1 MHNNQLDKFIETLIE
16 EMSTKQLWKLVFNKM
31 TNAAKRQMLGEML
44 NTLMGSGYSTSGN
57 MFDYNPKKLNETNEE
72 YVDFTQKVIYKPWK
86 NVDENMHKENEE
98 DPSKEQDN
106 EVIVKADEVI
116 IKADEV
122 IIKADE
128 VITKTN
134 KLLASL
140 EEIKELNTKA
150 LIKNKIEI
158 LSTIQSI
165 ITSCIKEVEGQY
177 YSKAVEEIFYSITE
191 KIGKVLL
198 DEHIELIDKSKV
210 EGNNNETTI
219 EEN

>member
-1 MHNNQLDKFIETLIE
+1 MHNNQLDKFIEILIE

-44 NTLMGSGYSTSGN
+44 NTLMGSGYSTNGN

-98 DPSKEQDN
+98 DPSKEQD
-106 EVIVKADEVI
+106 KFL
-116 IKADEV
+116 IKANEA
-122 IIKADE
+122 INKA
-128 VITKTN
+128 N

-140 EEIKELNTKA
+140 EEIEELNTKA
-150 LIKNKIEI
+150 LIKNKIET
-158 LSTIQSI
+158 LSTMQSI
-165 ITSCIKEVEGQY
+165 IISCIREVEGQY
-177 YSKAVEEIFYSITE
+177 YSKAVEEVFLSMVE
-191 KIGKVLL
+191 QLGKVII
-198 DEHIELIDKSKV
+198 DEKRQLNEL
-210 EGNNNETTI
+210 EGKRNETTI

>member
-1 MHNNQLDKFIETLIE
+1 MHNNQLDKFIEILIE

-44 NTLMGSGYSTSGN
+44 NTLMGSGYSTNGN

-98 DPSKEQDN
+98 DPSKEQD
-106 EVIVKADEVI
+106 KFL
-116 IKADEV
+116 IKANEA
-122 IIKADE
+122 INKA
-128 VITKTN
+128 N

-150 LIKNKIEI
+150 LIENKIET
-158 LSTIQSI
+158 LSTMQSI
-165 ITSCIKEVEGQY
+165 IISCIREVEGQY
-177 YSKAVEEIFYSITE
+177 YSKAVEEVFLSMVE
-191 KIGKVLL
+191 QLGKVII
-198 DEHIELIDKSKV
+198 DEKRQLNEL
-210 EGNNNETTI
+210 EGKRNETTI

>member
-44 NTLMGSGYSTSGN
+44 NTLMGSGYSTNGN
-57 MFDYNPKKLNETNEE
+57 MFDYNPKEIMKTSGEAIDEASKPFTDEG

-98 DPSKEQDN
+98 DLSKAN
-106 EVIVKADEVI
+106 EVMNKA
-116 IKADEV
+116 
-122 IIKADE
+122 
-128 VITKTN
+128 N
-134 KLLASL
+134 KLLAAL

-150 LIKNKIEI
+150 LIKNRIEI
-158 LSTIQSI
+158 LFSMQLI
-165 ITSCIKEVEGQY
+165 IISCIKEVEGQY
-177 YSKAVEEIFYSITE
+177 YSKAVEEVFLSMVEQLGRAIKE
-191 KIGKVLL
+191 EQNKLEGKR
-198 DEHIELIDKSKV
+198 
-210 EGNNNETTI
+210 NETTI

>member
-44 NTLMGSGYSTSGN
+44 NTLMGSGYSTNGH

-98 DPSKEQDN
+98 NSSNEIN
-106 EVIVKADEVI
+106 EVINKA
-116 IKADEV
+116 
-122 IIKADE
+122 
-128 VITKTN
+128 N

-150 LIKNKIEI
+150 LIENKIET
-158 LSTIQSI
+158 LSTMQSI
-165 ITSCIKEVEGQY
+165 IISCIREVEGQY
-177 YSKAVEEIFYSITE
+177 YSKAVEEVFHSMVEQLGRAIKE
-191 KIGKVLL
+191 EQNKL
-198 DEHIELIDKSKV
+198 
-210 EGNNNETTI
+210 EGNNNETTT

>member
-44 NTLMGSGYSTSGN
+44 NTLMGSGYSTNGN

-98 DPSKEQDN
+98 DPSKEQDKFLIKAN
-106 EVIVKADEVI
+106 EVINKA
-116 IKADEV
+116 
-122 IIKADE
+122 
-128 VITKTN
+128 N

-140 EEIKELNTKA
+140 EEIKELNTKT
-150 LIKNKIEI
+150 LIENRIEV
-158 LSTIQSI
+158 LSTIQVI
-165 ITSCIKEVEGQY
+165 IIRCIKEVEGQY

-191 KIGKVLL
+191 KLGKVII
-198 DEHIELIDKSKV
+198 DEKRQLNEL
-210 EGNNNETTI
+210 EGNNNETIT

>member
-44 NTLMGSGYSTSGN
+44 NTLMGSGYSTNGN

-86 NVDENMHKENEE
+86 NIDENMHKENEE
-98 DPSKEQDN
+98 DPSKEQDKFLIKAN
-106 EVIVKADEVI
+106 EVINKA
-116 IKADEV
+116 
-122 IIKADE
+122 
-128 VITKTN
+128 N

-150 LIKNKIEI
+150 LIENKIET
-158 LSTIQSI
+158 LSLIQTIVLI
-165 ITSCIKEVEGQY
+165 CIKEVEGQY
-177 YSKAVEEIFYSITE
+177 YSKAVEEVFLSIVE
-191 KIGKVLL
+191 RLGIAIKEERNKL
-198 DEHIELIDKSKV
+198 
-210 EGNNNETTI
+210 EGNNNETTT

>member
-1 MHNNQLDKFIETLIE
+1 MHNNQLDKFIEILIE

-44 NTLMGSGYSTSGN
+44 NTLMGSGYSTNGN

-98 DPSKEQDN
+98 NLSKEQDEFLIKAN
-106 EVIVKADEVI
+106 EVMSKA
-116 IKADEV
+116 
-122 IIKADE
+122 
-128 VITKTN
+128 N

-150 LIKNKIEI
+150 LIENRIET
-158 LSTIQSI
+158 LSTIQVI
-165 ITSCIKEVEGQY
+165 IIRCIKEVEGQY
-177 YSKAVEEIFYSITE
+177 YSKAVEEVFHSITD
-191 KIGKVLL
+191 KLGKVLI
-198 DEHIELIDKSKV
+198 DEKRQLNEL
-210 EGNNNETTI
+210 EGNNDETTT

>member
-1 MHNNQLDKFIETLIE
+1 MHNNQLDKFIEILIE

-44 NTLMGSGYSTSGN
+44 NTLMGSGYSTNGN

-98 DPSKEQDN
+98 NLSKEQDEFLIKAN
-106 EVIVKADEVI
+106 EVMSKA
-116 IKADEV
+116 
-122 IIKADE
+122 
-128 VITKTN
+128 N

-150 LIKNKIEI
+150 LIENKIET

-165 ITSCIKEVEGQY
+165 IISCIKEVEGQY
-177 YSKAVEEIFYSITE
+177 YSKAVEEVFYSITE
-191 KIGKVLL
+191 KLGKVII
-198 DEHIELIDKSKV
+198 DEKRQLNEL
-210 EGNNNETTI
+210 EGNNNETTT

>member
-1 MHNNQLDKFIETLIE
+1 MHNNQLDKFIEILIE

-44 NTLMGSGYSTSGN
+44 NTLMGSGYSTNGN
-57 MFDYNPKKLNETNEE
+57 MFDYNPKEIMKTSGEAIDKASKPFTDEG

-86 NVDENMHKENEE
+86 NIDENMHKENEE
-98 DPSKEQDN
+98 DLSKEQDKFLIKAN
-106 EVIVKADEVI
+106 EVINKA
-116 IKADEV
+116 
-122 IIKADE
+122 
-128 VITKTN
+128 N

-150 LIKNKIEI
+150 LIENKIET
-158 LSTIQSI
+158 LSTMQSI
-165 ITSCIKEVEGQY
+165 IISCIKEVEGQY

-191 KIGKVLL
+191 KLGKEII
-198 DEHIELIDKSKV
+198 DEKRQLNEL
-210 EGNNNETTI
+210 EGNNDETTI

>member
-44 NTLMGSGYSTSGN
+44 NTLMGSGYSTNGN

-72 YVDFTQKVIYKPWK
+72 CVDFTQKVIYKPWK

-106 EVIVKADEVI
+106 GVI

-140 EEIKELNTKA
+140 EEIEELNTKA

-177 YSKAVEEIFYSITE
+177 YSKAVEETFYSITE
-191 KIGKVLL
+191 KLGKVLL
-198 DEHIELIDKSKV
+198 DEHIEFIDKSKV
-210 EGNNNETTI
+210 KGDNNETTT
-219 EEN
+219 EED

>member
-1 MHNNQLDKFIETLIE
+1 MHNNQLDKFIEILIE

-44 NTLMGSGYSTSGN
+44 NTLMGSGYSTNGN

-98 DPSKEQDN
+98 DLSKEQDN
-106 EVIVKADEVI
+106 EVI

-128 VITKTN
+128 VIIKTN

-140 EEIKELNTKA
+140 EEIEELNTKA

-177 YSKAVEEIFYSITE
+177 YSKAVEEVFHSITD
-191 KIGKVLL
+191 KLGKVLINEKRQL
-198 DEHIELIDKSKV
+198 NEL
-210 EGNNNETTI
+210 EGNNNETIT
-219 EEN
+219 EED

>member
-1 MHNNQLDKFIETLIE
+1 MHNNQLDKFIEILIE
-16 EMSTKQLWKLVFNKM
+16 EISTKQLWKLVFNKM

-44 NTLMGSGYSTSGN
+44 NTLMGSGYSTNGN

-98 DPSKEQDN
+98 NLSKEQDEFLIKAN
-106 EVIVKADEVI
+106 EVMSKA
-116 IKADEV
+116 
-122 IIKADE
+122 
-128 VITKTN
+128 N

-150 LIKNKIEI
+150 LIENKIET

-165 ITSCIKEVEGQY
+165 ITSCIKKVEGQY
-177 YSKAVEEIFYSITE
+177 YSKAVEEVFLSIVE
-191 KIGKVLL
+191 RLEIAIKEERNKL
-198 DEHIELIDKSKV
+198 
-210 EGNNNETTI
+210 EGNNNETTT

>member
-44 NTLMGSGYSTSGN
+44 NTLMGSGYSTNGN
-57 MFDYNPKKLNETNEE
+57 MFDYNSKKLNETNEE

-98 DPSKEQDN
+98 DPSKEQDKFLIKAN
-106 EVIVKADEVI
+106 EVVAKA
-116 IKADEV
+116 
-122 IIKADE
+122 
-128 VITKTN
+128 N

-150 LIKNKIEI
+150 LIENRIET
-158 LSTIQSI
+158 LSTIQVI
-165 ITSCIKEVEGQY
+165 IIRCIKEVEGQY
-177 YSKAVEEIFYSITE
+177 YSKAVEEVFLSMVEQLGRAIKE
-191 KIGKVLL
+191 EQNKL
-198 DEHIELIDKSKV
+198 
-210 EGNNNETTI
+210 EGNNNETTT

>member
-1 MHNNQLDKFIETLIE
+1 MHSNQLDKFIEILIE

-44 NTLMGSGYSTSGN
+44 NTLMGSGYSTNGN
-57 MFDYNPKKLNETNEE
+57 MFDYNPKKLNETNEG

-98 DPSKEQDN
+98 DLSKAN
-106 EVIVKADEVI
+106 EVINKA
-116 IKADEV
+116 
-122 IIKADE
+122 
-128 VITKTN
+128 N

-150 LIKNKIEI
+150 LIENRIEV
-158 LSTIQSI
+158 LSTIQVI
-165 ITSCIKEVEGQY
+165 IIRCIKEVEGQY
-177 YSKAVEEIFYSITE
+177 YSKAVEEVFHSITD
-191 KIGKVLL
+191 KLGKVLI
-198 DEHIELIDKSKV
+198 DEKRQLNEL
-210 EGNNNETTI
+210 EGKRNETTI

>member
-44 NTLMGSGYSTSGN
+44 NTLMGSGYPLNGH

-72 YVDFTQKVIYKPWK
+72 YVDFTQNNI
-86 NVDENMHKENEE
+86 DENMHKENEE
-98 DPSKEQDN
+98 NLSKAN
-106 EVIVKADEVI
+106 EVINKA
-116 IKADEV
+116 
-122 IIKADE
+122 
-128 VITKTN
+128 N

-150 LIKNKIEI
+150 LIKNKIET

-165 ITSCIKEVEGQY
+165 IISCIKEVEGQY
-177 YSKAVEEIFYSITE
+177 YSKAVEETFYSITE
-191 KIGKVLL
+191 KLGKVLL
-198 DEHIELIDKSKV
+198 DEHIEFINKSKV
-210 EGNNNETTI
+210 KGNNNETTT
-219 EEN
+219 EED

>member
-44 NTLMGSGYSTSGN
+44 NTLMGSGYSTNGN
-57 MFDYNPKKLNETNEE
+57 MFDYNPKEIMKTSGEAIDEASKPFTDEG

-98 DPSKEQDN
+98 DLSKEQDKFLIKAN
-106 EVIVKADEVI
+106 EVINKA
-116 IKADEV
+116 
-122 IIKADE
+122 
-128 VITKTN
+128 N
-134 KLLASL
+134 KLLAAL

-150 LIKNKIEI
+150 LIKNRIEI
-158 LSTIQSI
+158 LFSMQLI
-165 ITSCIKEVEGQY
+165 IISCIKEVEGQY
-177 YSKAVEEIFYSITE
+177 YSKAVEEVFLSMVEQLGRAIKE
-191 KIGKVLL
+191 EQNKL
-198 DEHIELIDKSKV
+198 